1 MAVVALLSTAGATNA
16 TLYASSNLTNMLAEQ
31 GFFPEFF
38 GARSRLGPKAG
49 LIITTALVLVVANLV
64 DLGGIASVGS
74 AVSLMVFV
82 LVALAGYRR
91 RADTHSNTMLVVL
104 AVGVTAVVLAVFALD
119 TARNEPETFGA
130 ILAIWI
136 VSVLLDAVWRP
147 PPAPAGPP
155 ADEVAAEA

>member
-1 MAVVALLSTAGATNA
+1 MAQETSAETAPEAGEPKRGGFR
-16 TLYASSNLTNMLAEQ
+16 LLAEQ

-64 DLGGIASVGS
+64 DLGAIASVGS

-82 LVALAGYRR
+82 LVAVAGYRR
-91 RADTHSNTMLVVL
+91 RADTQSNTLLVVP
-104 AVGVTAVVLAVFALD
+104 AIGVTAVVLAVFAVD

-130 ILAIWI
+130 ILAIAVVAI
-136 VSVLLDAVWRP
+136 LLDAVSRRP
-147 PPAPAGPP
+147 GPRAAPPAGQ
-155 ADEVAAEA
+155 VRGEA